1 MAEKYYSKL
10 STNLLLMRENNDKKE
25 VLLQLRQNT
34 GYMDGMYDF
43 TCGGHVEKNESY
55 AKAIIRESK
64 EEIGISIKEE
74 DLVFLI
80 VFHHFQDD
88 YVQVI
93 FTANNYEG
101 VPTVQEPELCK
112 ELLWVDI
119 NSIPENT
126 IFYVKD
132 IIKDIELGIPYDDRE
147 FPSSK

>member
-1 MAEKYYSKL
+1 MGEKYYSKL
-10 STNLLLMRENNDKKE
+10 STNLLLMRENKGKKE

-55 AKAIIRESK
+55 AKAMIRKSS
-64 EEIGISIKEE
+64 EEIGITIKEE
-74 DLVFLI
+74 DLIFLI

-88 YVQVI
+88 YVQVV
-93 FTANNYEG
+93 FTANNYEE
-101 VPTVQEPELCK
+101 VPTIKESDLCK

-126 IFYVKD
+126 IPYVKN
-132 IIKDIELGIPYDDRE
+132 IVKDIELGIPYDDGN
-147 FPSSK
+147 FTNL